1 MTNHGQNEAAAS
13 PPTALRSRRRLG
25 SMMSGDRRWLAGLKR
40 ERPRATYRTD
50 LGTVG
55 FGMWLLTG
63 LFVDGFAHRNL
74 NLQQESFFTPWH
86 AIFYSGFAATAGWIL
101 WHIWRNMQSGYVG
114 LSAIPAGYGG
124 AVAGLVIFAEGGAG
138 DVTWHTLF
146 GIEQDLDALFS
157 PSHLL
162 LFTGI
167 FLILSAPLVAAW
179 TRPDPPDGAAPS
191 ARAFL
196 PVTLSLAWSSG
207 LIAFCFGYW
216 GAAGEEGVGKDITS
230 WARSLDRLPAVRMP
244 GSNEADTISQFVQ
257 ETSLASLFATSAILL
272 LPALL
277 VSRRWRVPF
286 GTFTLTWTLV
296 ATLTQVADGFGG
308 APRIGA
314 FTLAGLAVDLLT
326 RWFRPDRGGTASLA
340 FVGCGGALAWTSAY
354 FTIVQLTSG
363 IGMHLEMWT
372 GVITWSVILGGLAGA
387 VIASVARLG
396 GAPPQPPSARA
407 ETSAASC

>member
-1 MTNHGQNEAAAS
+1 MTIHGRHGGAAA
-13 PPTALRSRRRLG
+13 PPASRHNGPRRG
-25 SMMSGDRRWLAGLKR
+25 PRVHGDRRWLSGLKR

-74 NLQQESFFTPWH
+74 NLQQENFFTPWH

-101 WHIWRNMQSGYVG
+101 WHTWRNVRAGYAG

-124 AVAGLVIFAEGGAG
+124 AVAGLLIFAEGGAG
-138 DVTWHTLF
+138 DVVWHTLF

-179 TRPDPPDGAAPS
+179 SRADPPDGAGPG
-191 ARAFL
+191 ARTFL

-230 WARSLDRLPAVRMP
+230 WARSLDTLPVVWMP

-257 ETSLASLFATSAILL
+257 ETSLASLFVTLAILL

-277 VSRRWRVPF
+277 VSRRWRTPL

-326 RWFRPDRGGTASLA
+326 RGLRPDRGGTASLA
-340 FVGCGGALAWTSAY
+340 LVGCGGALAWTSAY
-354 FTIVQLTSG
+354 FTLVHLTSG

-372 GVITWSVILGGLAGA
+372 GVITWSVLLGGLAGA
-387 VIASVARLG
+387 LIASVARLG
-396 GAPPQPPSARA
+396 GAPPQPPSASA
-407 ETSAASC
+407 ETPVVPC